1 MIVYRGIDLQDV
13 APVDIADIVVG
24 TVKRNAVTNDRPT
37 RPGVEFVR
45 ITDTTRTVAITIAD
59 LTNDAET
66 RLSEI
71 DAINAWAAGD
81 EPGRLVLPYRG
92 GKYLN
97 AVCTQY
103 IEPSYRQWW
112 ETKLKL
118 TFTAYDP
125 YFCEPAENQ
134 AATDSTGITVKLSG
148 SAEPLMKISQTID
161 AQASALYWTV
171 NGKTVTISGT
181 IPAGTYTLDLN
192 KQTVTDGTGASFSS
206 MITLASRF
214 PVFARNM
221 EITTGQSGTVRW
233 RERYV

>member
-1 MIVYRGIDLQDV
+1 MIVFRGISITDV
-13 APVDIADIVVG
+13 APVNIADIVVG
-24 TVKRNAVTNDRPT
+24 TVKRNAVTSERPL
-37 RPGVEFVR
+37 RPGVNFVR
-45 ITDTTRTVAITIAD
+45 ITDNIRTVAITIAD
-59 LTNDAET
+59 LTNDEET

-92 GKYLN
+92 GKYLD

-125 YFCEPAENQ
+125 YFCDPVEKRLDADLGG
-134 AATDSTGITVKLSG
+134 ATVKVVG
-148 SAEPLMKISQTID
+148 SAEPLMRITQYPEVQVS
-161 AQASALYWTV
+161 SLYWTV

-181 IPAGTYTLDLN
+181 IPAGAYTLDLN
-192 KQTVTDGTGASFSS
+192 RQTITDGNGNNFSS

-214 PVFARNM
+214 PEFSKSMTVVTGLDSTVF
-221 EITTGQSGTVRW
+221 W

>member
-45 ITDTTRTVAITIAD
+45 ITDNIRTVSITIAD
-59 LTNDAET
+59 LTNDMET

-81 EPGRLVLPYRG
+81 EPGRLVLPFRG

-125 YFCEPAENQ
+125 YFCDPAEKRLD
-134 AATDSTGITVKLSG
+134 ADLGGVTVKISG
-148 SAEPLMKISQTID
+148 SAEPLMRITQYPEVTVS
-161 AQASALYWTV
+161 SLYWTV
-171 NGKTVTISGT
+171 NGKTVTITGT
-181 IPAGTYTLDLN
+181 FEAGQYTLDLN
-192 KQTVTDGTGASFSS
+192 KQTITNGSGNSLSDKV
-206 MITLASRF
+206 TLASRF
-214 PVFARNM
+214 PEFSKSMSVV
-221 EITTGQSGTVRW
+221 TGLDSTIFW
-233 RERYV
+233 RERYA

>member
-1 MIVYRGIDLQDV
+1 MIVFNGIDLQNV
-13 APVDIADIVVG
+13 APVDITDIVVG
-24 TVKRNAVTNDRPT
+24 TVKRNAVTSDRPT

-45 ITDTTRTVAITIAD
+45 ITDNIRTVAITLAD
-59 LTNDAET
+59 RTNDMET

-81 EPGRLVLPYRG
+81 GPGRLVLPYRG
-92 GKYLN
+92 GKYIE

-125 YFCEPAENQ
+125 YFCDPAEKRLD
-134 AATDSTGITVKLSG
+134 ADLGGATVKVAG
-148 SAEPLMKISQTID
+148 SAEPLMRITQYPEVQVNS
-161 AQASALYWTV
+161 LYWTV

-181 IPAGTYTLDLN
+181 IPAGAYTLDLN
-192 KQTVTDGTGASFSS
+192 RQTITDSNGNSFSS

-214 PVFARNM
+214 PEFSKSMTVVTGLDSTVF
-221 EITTGQSGTVRW
+221 W